1 MCECAC
7 STMLPLNICISRRD
21 GCKFY
26 GSSRFLAFPPRGPL
40 TVFSFVGPIPIGWLK
55 NHRSEWYKHHLGVL
69 GAGKNSTFT
78 AAEHGCGEP
87 MLGGLVQRD
96 TSDWWREESEGE
108 DSGAI
113 HRVLETS
120 GPTPIPRSNTM
131 TGGSQRKKGKERATA
146 TDGTRQ
152 RPMSRASRKRSRR
165 VDMNRGESFATA
177 NESWDSAEEGYSSG
191 EQGQEDEEEEDAPPM
206 RSIEGLRIDTDL
218 EGFPEDLVSQEP
230 VPLSAGSGA
239 ASSVSP
245 TQSLEASN
253 SLASLL
259 KHDAQAR
266 ERLRQASPQGR
277 TPLLERTLSSKKLGI
292 LSRARGSRLPKENTT
307 SSSSPPPPPPA
318 ERVVTNKE
326 RVAAGLVR
334 FNTAVDIRERDREMQ
349 MKLADL
355 SRSRTF
361 RHIGRYHHHC
371 RKREGE
377 IVKMENMLVRVEV
390 STTPVPGE
398 YDENESMKVV
408 TQLREKWREFVVVC
422 RQTGE
427 KGTPLALQLY
437 KKRVIPAIDK
447 PRVSSHGVREI
458 PLNPKVTKVNL
469 YSSLDKTL
477 VIWLPY
483 RRGSIIYIMRP
494 RCSSSSVEWY
504 TFLQGALGWN
514 RSDKLLI
521 SVPGLAL
528 SITID
533 NPFARVE
540 QKLEEDSDD
549 EAPIREERAVAK
561 NLLNR
566 SMQLLGE
573 VKEWG
578 DIIEHWKKNERMG
591 LAWRRYDRL
600 EWIHGVG

>member
-1 MCECAC
+1 MF
-7 STMLPLNICISRRD
+7 R
-21 GCKFY
+21 
-26 GSSRFLAFPPRGPL
+26 
-40 TVFSFVGPIPIGWLK
+40 FVGPIPIGWLK
-55 NHRSEWYKHHLGVL
+55 NHRSEWYKHSL
-69 GAGKNSTFT
+69 GASGAARNSTFT
-78 AAEHGCGEP
+78 AAEDGCGEP
-87 MLGGLVQRD
+87 MLGGLVRRD

-108 DSGAI
+108 DSGDI
-113 HRVLETS
+113 HRVLGTS
-120 GPTPIPRSNTM
+120 GPTPIPRSTTM
-131 TGGSQRKKGKERATA
+131 TSGSQGKKGKERATA

-152 RPMSRASRKRSRR
+152 RPTSRGSRKRSKHGHL
-165 VDMNRGESFATA
+165 NRGESFATA
-177 NESWDSAEEGYSSG
+177 NESWDSAEEEYSSEG
-191 EQGQEDEEEEDAPPM
+191 QGQEDEEEENAPRRWSM
-206 RSIEGLRIDTDL
+206 EDLHVDTDL
-218 EGFPEDLVSQEP
+218 EGFPENLVSQEP
-230 VPLSAGSGA
+230 VLLSAGSGA

-259 KHDAQAR
+259 KHNAQAR
-266 ERLRQASPQGR
+266 ERLSRQASPRGR
-277 TPLLERTLSSKKLGI
+277 TPLLERTLSGRKLGI
-292 LSRARGSRLPKENTT
+292 LSRARGLRPPKGNVTG
-307 SSSSPPPPPPA
+307 SSSSLPPPPA
-318 ERVVTNKE
+318 ERTVTNKE

-361 RHIGRYHHHC
+361 RHTGRYHHHF

-390 STTPVPGE
+390 SITPVSGE
-398 YDENESMKVV
+398 YDENESMKIV
-408 TQLREKWREFVVVC
+408 TKLREKWREFVVVC

-458 PLNPKVTKVNL
+458 PLNPKITKVNL

-483 RRGSIIYIMRP
+483 KRGSIIYIMRP

-504 TFLQGALGWN
+504 TFLQGALGWQ

-549 EAPIREERAVAK
+549 EAPIREERAVAE

-573 VKEWG
+573 VREWR
-578 DIIEHWKKNERMG
+578 DIVEHWKKNERMG
-591 LAWRRYDRL
+591 LAWKRYDRL